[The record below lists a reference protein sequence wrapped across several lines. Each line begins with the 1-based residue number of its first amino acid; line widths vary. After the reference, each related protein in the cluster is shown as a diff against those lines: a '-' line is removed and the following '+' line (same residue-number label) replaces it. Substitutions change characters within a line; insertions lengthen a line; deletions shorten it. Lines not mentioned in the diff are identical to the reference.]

1 VDRHPSRHSRVRCY
15 GWCIVAVR
23 VAIRGGVV
31 PSTMKGMPRHDHA
44 VFGEMHDLIDLRHSP
59 IDVAELYNWAVIES
73 CGAVVVFSGTVRD
86 HADGRSNVTSLTYEA
101 YEEPARSRMA
111 EIVAEMRRRWPD
123 LGRIAMVHRL
133 GQLDLGDSAV
143 VVVVSAPH
151 RPAAFE
157 AARFAIDTLKDS
169 VPIWKHESWADG
181 SDWGTN
187 ARPIGDVPS
196 EATR

>member
-1 VDRHPSRHSRVRCY
+1 MC
-15 GWCIVAVR
+15 VAV
-23 VAIRGGVV
+23 GNEVV
-31 PSTMKGMPRHDHA
+31 VSTMMEMPRHDHA
-44 VFGEMHDLIDLRHSP
+44 VAGEMNDLIDLRHSP
-59 IDVAELYNWAVIES
+59 IDVAELYRWAVIES

-101 YEEPARSRMA
+101 YEEPARARMA
-111 EIVAEMRRRWPD
+111 DIAAEMRRRWSD

-133 GQLDLGDSAV
+133 GKLELSDSAV
-143 VVVVSAPH
+143 VVVVSAGH

-169 VPIWKHESWADG
+169 VPIWKHESWSDG

-196 EATR
+196 QVSR